1 MFADDTN
8 ISCRGESLADIENKI
23 NVDLDNVHKWLIA
36 NNLTLNKEKT
46 EHMLIGSRQRLNQCT
61 GNPHIVIGNHSIQ
74 HVPDKK
80 ILGVI
85 IDEQLRWTEHNDAQ
99 CKKISKSIALLRRAK
114 QFVTQDAFLNMF
126 NSLILPHFTYCSN
139 VWNGG
144 NCTHIE
150 KLYKLQKRA
159 ARVISGSNYEI

>member
-1 MFADDTN
+1 
-8 ISCRGESLADIENKI
+8 
-23 NVDLDNVHKWLIA
+23 
-36 NNLTLNKEKT
+36 
-46 EHMLIGSRQRLNQCT
+46 MLIGSRQRLNQCT

-114 QFVTQDAFLNMF
+114 QFVTQDDFLNMF

-139 VWNGG
+139 VWNDG

-150 KLYKLQKRA
+150 KLYKLLKRA
-159 ARVISGSNYEI
+159 ARVITDSNYEI